1 MKARKLAVWVL
12 ICVFLLL
19 VFLPPPPGLTPQ
31 GWSAI
36 VIFLVIA
43 TLWVTEVIPIA
54 AAAIFAVILQPVLF
68 VSTPVEALSA
78 FGSSAVFL
86 ILAGF
91 MLGIGLM
98 STGLDKRIAYMA
110 IRASDDPKV
119 TLFGVMAVTAVLSM
133 IMSNTATVLLMLP
146 IIITLCEKAKLSK
159 KLFLL
164 AVAYAANVGGVGL
177 LVGTPPNVIAA
188 EALGWGFL
196 EWMVVGLPFA
206 IITIPLVYLSL
217 LVMFKPHKKVR
228 NVVLGLKDLGPL
240 SMKEKMCA
248 LIIIITMVLWITS
261 PVHGISAAIIGL
273 MGGFLMFVFVY
284 DWRFFRNRM
293 NWAVIFLIGG
303 AISLANALTA
313 TGASSWMAQ
322 NFLLIT
328 GLTDPVMIAFGLA
341 LLAVGLTQFI
351 QNTATAGMLVPILV
365 GISASIGGSPGL
377 VVIPVI
383 ATSMTFL
390 LPPGTAPNAIVH
402 GAGISSREMARAGIM
417 PTILALGVLLVYAYL
432 IV

>member
-1 MKARKLAVWVL
+1 MKPKALAWIPVL
-12 ICVFLLL
+12 FFLLM
-19 VFLPPPPGLTPQ
+19 VFLPPPPGLSPQ
-31 GWSAI
+31 GWNAI

-54 AAAIFAVILQPVLF
+54 VAAIFAVILQPILF
-68 VSTPVEALSA
+68 VSTPMEALSA

-98 STGLDKRIAYMA
+98 RTGLDRRIAYMA
-110 IRASDDPKV
+110 IRASDNPKV
-119 TLFGVMAVTAVLSM
+119 TLFGVMAVTAILSM
-133 IMSNTATVLLMLP
+133 IISNTATVLLMLP
-146 IIITLCEKAKLSK
+146 IIITLCEKSKLSRK
-159 KLFLL
+159 AFLL

-177 LVGTPPNVIAA
+177 LVGTPPNIIAA
-188 EALGWGFL
+188 EALGWGFF
-196 EWMVVGLPFA
+196 EWMLVGLPFA
-206 IITIPLVYLSL
+206 IITIPMVYLSL
-217 LVMFKPHKKVR
+217 LVMYKPHKRKSS
-228 NVVLGLKDLGPL
+228 VVLGLKDPGPL
-240 SMKEKMCA
+240 SRKEKTCA
-248 LIIIITMVLWITS
+248 TIIIITMALWITS
-261 PVHGISAAIIGL
+261 PLHGISAAMVGL
-273 MGGFLMFVFVY
+273 FGGFLMLVFVY
-284 DWRFFRNRM
+284 DWGFFQSNTS
-293 NWAVIFLIGG
+293 WSVIFLMGG

-351 QNTATAGMLVPILV
+351 QNTATAGMLVPILM
-365 GISASIGGSPGL
+365 GISAGLGGSPGL

-402 GAGISSREMARAGIM
+402 GAGVSSREMARAGIV
-417 PTILALGVLLVYAYL
+417 PTILALGVLLVYAYV

>member
-1 MKARKLAVWVL
+1 MKPKALVWVL
-12 ICVFLLL
+12 VFFFLLM
-19 VFLPPPPGLTPQ
+19 VFIPPPPGLSPQ
-31 GWSAI
+31 GWNAI

-43 TLWVTEVIPIA
+43 TLWVTEAIPIA
-54 AAAIFAVILQPVLF
+54 VAAIFAVILQPILF
-68 VSTPVEALSA
+68 VSTPLEALSA

-98 STGLDKRIAYMA
+98 RTGLDKRIAYMA
-110 IRASDDPKV
+110 IRASDNPKV
-119 TLFGVMAVTAVLSM
+119 TLFGVMAVTAILSM

-146 IIITLCEKAKLSK
+146 IIITLCEKSKLSK

-188 EALGWGFL
+188 EALGWGFF
-196 EWMVVGLPFA
+196 EWMLVGLPFA

-217 LVMFKPHKKVR
+217 LIMYKPHKKAR
-228 NVVLGLKDLGPL
+228 SVVLGLKDLGPL
-240 SMKEKMCA
+240 SKKEKTCA
-248 LIIIITMVLWITS
+248 AIIMITMALWITS
-261 PVHGISAAIIGL
+261 PLHGISAAMVGL
-273 MGGFLMFVFVY
+273 FGGFLMLVFVY
-284 DWRFFRNRM
+284 DWGFFQSNTS
-293 NWAVIFLIGG
+293 WSVIFLMGG

-313 TGASSWMAQ
+313 TGASLWMAQ

-351 QNTATAGMLVPILV
+351 QNTATAGMLVPILM
-365 GISASIGGSPGL
+365 GISAGLGGSPGL

-402 GAGISSREMARAGIM
+402 GAGVSSKEMFRAGIV
-417 PTILALGVLLVYAYL
+417 PTILALGVLLVYAYI